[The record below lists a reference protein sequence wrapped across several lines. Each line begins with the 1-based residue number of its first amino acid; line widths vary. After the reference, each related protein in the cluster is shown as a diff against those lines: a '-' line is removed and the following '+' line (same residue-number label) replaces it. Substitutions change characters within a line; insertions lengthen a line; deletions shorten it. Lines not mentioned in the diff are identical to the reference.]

1 MKTKL
6 LHPIARLLLAILM
19 CLPICGSHAFAQEAE
34 SYAVF
39 DEATNTLTFKHDTNK
54 PTGAFALN
62 EGDNAPGWYK
72 SNGYVSNANTIEKVV
87 FDASFA
93 NARPT
98 SCCKWFFGCTDLTT
112 IEGIEY
118 LNTEN
123 VTEMSGMFCGCK
135 ALTMLDV
142 SKFDTKN
149 VQSMSSMFWGCHA
162 LTTLDI
168 SNFDTQNVTEMSGM
182 FDGCSALTTIYASDK
197 FVTTACKYDYNMF
210 KGCTNL
216 VGAVPYDE
224 YKIGKEMANYTTGY
238 FTDIASKIAESYA
251 VFDKAT
257 NTLTFKHDTKKPDGA
272 FALNEGDNA
281 PGWYKSNDDGSN
293 ANIIKKV
300 VFDASFANARPTNCH
315 LWFYGCKNLTTIEG
329 IEYLNTENVTSMSLM
344 FSGCSALTTLNLSNF
359 DTQSVTNMTG
369 MFSDCRALT
378 TLDVSNFNTQNVT
391 DMSFMFFNCSAIT
404 TLDIAKFDTKNV
416 TDMSFMFCS
425 DPALTTIYA
434 SDKFVTTACKEDRN
448 MFTSCDNLVGA
459 VPYDENKVGKEM
471 ANYTTGYFTDIAS
484 KVAESYAVFD
494 EATNTLTFKHDTQKP
509 YGAFALNEVENA
521 PGWYKPNDDGSN
533 ANIIKKVVFDASFA
547 NARPTSCCEWFNGCT
562 DLTTIEGIE
571 YLNTENVTDMSGM
584 FWGCAALTTLD
595 VSHFD
600 TQNVTN
606 MSYMFSDCSALTT
619 LDVSNF
625 NTQNV
630 TNMYYMFSNCSA
642 LTTLDVSN
650 FNTQNV
656 TDMSGMFS
664 DCRALTTL
672 DVSNFNTQ
680 NVTDMSYMFFNC
692 SAITTLDI
700 ANFDTKNVTDMS
712 YMFYNCSALKTLDV
726 SNFDTQNVTDMS
738 WMFYNNSA
746 LTTIYAS
753 DKFVTTACKEDR
765 NMFTSCDNLVGAVTY
780 NENKVGKE
788 MANYTTGYFT
798 DKASK
803 VAESYA
809 VFDEATNT
817 LTFKHDTKK
826 PYGAFALNEGKNAP
840 GWYKPDGN
848 RDNANI
854 IKKVVFDASFANA
867 RPTSCYEWFYRCGYL
882 TDIEGIEYLNTENV
896 TNMSEMFSNCWALT
910 TLDLSNF
917 DTKNVTNMSYMFSN
931 CFALTTLNVSNFDT
945 QNVTDMSNM
954 FGSCY
959 ELTTLDVSNFDTQN
973 VTNMGGMFRGCGALK
988 TLDVSH
994 FDTQNVTNMSEMFM
1008 GCSALTTLDISS
1020 FDTKNVTDMSNM
1032 FWGCAALTTLDV
1044 SNFDTQNVTNMSWMF
1059 SYDTA
1064 LTTIYASDKFV
1075 TTACK
1080 EDRNM
1085 FTSCDNLVGAV
1096 PYNENKVGKEMANY
1110 TTGYF
1115 TDKAAT
1121 GIDAPT
1127 VSDDTAAEYYDLQ
1140 GRRLNAPQKGVNIVK
1155 RGKKTTKMLVK

>member
-1 MKTKL
+1 MNTKL

-19 CLPICGSHAFAQEAE
+19 CLPIYGSHAFAQEAE

-39 DEATNTLTFKHDTNK
+39 DKATNTLTFKHDTNK

-149 VQSMSSMFWGCHA
+149 VQSMSCMFWGCHA

-238 FTDIASKIAESYA
+238 FTDIASKVVESYA
-251 VFDKAT
+251 VFDEST
-257 NTLTFKHDTKKPDGA
+257 NTLTFKHDTNKPYGA

-344 FSGCSALTTLNLSNF
+344 FSGCSALTTL
-359 DTQSVTNMTG
+359 
-369 MFSDCRALT
+369 
-378 TLDVSNFNTQNVT
+378 DVSNFNTQNVT

-434 SDKFVTTACKEDRN
+434 SDKFVTTACEEDEN
-448 MFTSCDNLVGA
+448 MFAECVNLVGA
-459 VPYDENKVGKEM
+459 VPYDENKLGKEM

-494 EATNTLTFKHDTQKP
+494 EAMNTLTFKHDTKKTA
-509 YGAFALNEVENA
+509 GAFALNEIENA

-562 DLTTIEGIE
+562 DLTTIEGSE

-584 FWGCAALTTLD
+584 FWGCSALTTLD

-606 MSYMFSDCSALTT
+606 MSYMFSD
-619 LDVSNF
+619 
-625 NTQNV
+625 
-630 TNMYYMFSNCSA
+630 CSA

-753 DKFVTTACKEDR
+753 DKFVTTACEKDK
-765 NMFTSCDNLVGAVTY
+765 NMFADCT
-780 NENKVGKE
+780 
-788 MANYTTGYFT
+788 
-798 DKASK
+798 
-803 VAESYA
+803 
-809 VFDEATNT
+809 
-817 LTFKHDTKK
+817 
-826 PYGAFALNEGKNAP
+826 
-840 GWYKPDGN
+840 
-848 RDNANI
+848 
-854 IKKVVFDASFANA
+854 
-867 RPTSCYEWFYRCGYL
+867 
-882 TDIEGIEYLNTENV
+882 
-896 TNMSEMFSNCWALT
+896 
-910 TLDLSNF
+910 
-917 DTKNVTNMSYMFSN
+917 
-931 CFALTTLNVSNFDT
+931 
-945 QNVTDMSNM
+945 
-954 FGSCY
+954 
-959 ELTTLDVSNFDTQN
+959 
-973 VTNMGGMFRGCGALK
+973 
-988 TLDVSH
+988 
-994 FDTQNVTNMSEMFM
+994 
-1008 GCSALTTLDISS
+1008 
-1020 FDTKNVTDMSNM
+1020 
-1032 FWGCAALTTLDV
+1032 
-1044 SNFDTQNVTNMSWMF
+1044 
-1059 SYDTA
+1059 
-1064 LTTIYASDKFV
+1064 
-1075 TTACK
+1075 
-1080 EDRNM
+1080 
-1085 FTSCDNLVGAV
+1085 NLVGAV
-1096 PYNENKVGKEMANY
+1096 PYDENKVGKEMANY

>member
-1 MKTKL
+1 
-6 LHPIARLLLAILM
+6 M

-224 YKIGKEMANYTTGY
+224 YKINKEMANYTTGY
-238 FTDIASKIAESYA
+238 FTDIASKIAESYV
-251 VFDKAT
+251 VFDEAT
-257 NTLTFKHDTKKPDGA
+257 NTLTFKHDTNKPAGA
-272 FALNEGDNA
+272 FALNEGENT
-281 PGWYKSNDDGSN
+281 PGWYKPNDDGSN

-300 VFDASFANARPTNCH
+300 IFDASFANARPTSCYK
-315 LWFYGCKNLTTIEG
+315 WFCGCQDLTNIEG
-329 IEYLNTENVTSMSLM
+329 IEYLNTENVTNMNGMFYACLALTTLDIANFDTKNVTNMSHMFNDCYTLTTLDVSNFDTQNVTNMSGMFWGCAALTTLDLSHFDTQNVTDMNGMFCNCSALTTLDVSNFDTKNVTNMSGM
-344 FSGCSALTTLNLSNF
+344 FSGCSALNTLDIANF
-359 DTQSVTNMTG
+359 DTQNVTDMSG
-369 MFSDCRALT
+369 MFNGCRALT
-378 TLDVSNFNTQNVT
+378 TLDVSNFDTQNVT
-391 DMSFMFFNCSAIT
+391 NMGYMFCSCYKLT
-404 TLDIAKFDTKNV
+404 TLDVSNFDTKNV
-416 TDMSFMFCS
+416 TNMSWMFCF

-434 SDKFVTTACKEDRN
+434 SDKFVTTACEEDDN
-448 MFTSCDNLVGA
+448 MFAECANLMGA
-459 VPYDENKVGKEM
+459 VPYDENKLGKEM

-494 EATNTLTFKHDTQKP
+494 EATNTLTFKHDTKKP
-509 YGAFALNEVENA
+509 DGAFALNEGENL
-521 PGWYKPNDDGSN
+521 PGWYKFDDNNHSHN
-533 ANIIKKVVFDASFA
+533 ANIIKKVIFDASFA
-547 NARPTSCCEWFNGCT
+547 NARPTSCYNWFYGCT

-571 YLNTENVTDMSGM
+571 YLNTENVT
-584 FWGCAALTTLD
+584 
-595 VSHFD
+595 
-600 TQNVTN
+600 N
-606 MSYMFSDCSALTT
+606 MSWMFSECSALTT

-625 NTQNV
+625 DTKNVMEMSYMFGSCTKLKTLDVSSFNTQNV
-630 TNMYYMFSNCSA
+630 TDMNWMFSYCSVLTTLDLSNFDTKNVTDMNGMFSNCSA
-642 LTTLDVSN
+642 LTTLDLSS
-650 FNTQNV
+650 FETQNV
-656 TDMSGMFS
+656 TDMSRMFK
-664 DCRALTTL
+664 D
-672 DVSNFNTQ
+672 
-680 NVTDMSYMFFNC
+680 
-692 SAITTLDI
+692 
-700 ANFDTKNVTDMS
+700 
-712 YMFYNCSALKTLDV
+712 CSALTTLDV

-738 WMFYNNSA
+738 RMFKGCRALTTLDLSSFETQNVTDMSRMFKSCSA

-753 DKFVTTACKEDR
+753 DKFVTTACEEDE
-765 NMFTSCDNLVGAVTY
+765 NMFAECANLVGAIPY
-780 NENKVGKE
+780 DENK
-788 MANYTTGYFT
+788 M
-798 DKASK
+798 
-803 VAESYA
+803 
-809 VFDEATNT
+809 
-817 LTFKHDTKK
+817 
-826 PYGAFALNEGKNAP
+826 
-840 GWYKPDGN
+840 
-848 RDNANI
+848 
-854 IKKVVFDASFANA
+854 
-867 RPTSCYEWFYRCGYL
+867 
-882 TDIEGIEYLNTENV
+882 
-896 TNMSEMFSNCWALT
+896 
-910 TLDLSNF
+910 
-917 DTKNVTNMSYMFSN
+917 
-931 CFALTTLNVSNFDT
+931 
-945 QNVTDMSNM
+945 
-954 FGSCY
+954 
-959 ELTTLDVSNFDTQN
+959 
-973 VTNMGGMFRGCGALK
+973 
-988 TLDVSH
+988 
-994 FDTQNVTNMSEMFM
+994 
-1008 GCSALTTLDISS
+1008 
-1020 FDTKNVTDMSNM
+1020 
-1032 FWGCAALTTLDV
+1032 
-1044 SNFDTQNVTNMSWMF
+1044 
-1059 SYDTA
+1059 
-1064 LTTIYASDKFV
+1064 
-1075 TTACK
+1075 
-1080 EDRNM
+1080 
-1085 FTSCDNLVGAV
+1085 
-1096 PYNENKVGKEMANY
+1096 GKEMANY

>member
-6 LHPIARLLLAILM
+6 LHPIARLVLAILM

-62 EGDNAPGWYK
+62 EGYNAPGWYK

-210 KGCTNL
+210 EGCTNL

-257 NTLTFKHDTKKPDGA
+257 NTLTFKHDTNKPYGAFALNEGDNAPGWYKPNNDGSNANIIKKVVFDASFANARPTSCYKWFYGCTDLTTIEGIEYLNTENVTNMGWMFSDCEALTILDVSNFDTKNVTNMRYMFSICFALTTLDVSNFDTQNVTNMSNMFSDCSALTTLDLSNFDTKNVTDMSWMFSFDTALITIYASDKFVTTACEKGQNMFKDCTNLVGAVPYDENKRGKEMANYTTGYFTDIASKVAESYAVFDEATNTLTFKHDTNKPAGA

-300 VFDASFANARPTNCH
+300 VFDASFANARPTSCYK
-315 LWFYGCKNLTTIEG
+315 WFY
-329 IEYLNTENVTSMSLM
+329 
-344 FSGCSALTTLNLSNF
+344 
-359 DTQSVTNMTG
+359 
-369 MFSDCRALT
+369 
-378 TLDVSNFNTQNVT
+378 
-391 DMSFMFFNCSAIT
+391 
-404 TLDIAKFDTKNV
+404 
-416 TDMSFMFCS
+416 
-425 DPALTTIYA
+425 
-434 SDKFVTTACKEDRN
+434 
-448 MFTSCDNLVGA
+448 
-459 VPYDENKVGKEM
+459 
-471 ANYTTGYFTDIAS
+471 
-484 KVAESYAVFD
+484 
-494 EATNTLTFKHDTQKP
+494 
-509 YGAFALNEVENA
+509 
-521 PGWYKPNDDGSN
+521 
-533 ANIIKKVVFDASFA
+533 
-547 NARPTSCCEWFNGCT
+547 GCT

-571 YLNTENVTDMSGM
+571 YLNTENVT
-584 FWGCAALTTLD
+584 
-595 VSHFD
+595 
-600 TQNVTN
+600 N
-606 MSYMFSDCSALTT
+606 MSWMFSECSALTT

-625 NTQNV
+625 DTKNVMEMSYMFGSCTKLKTLDVSSFNTQNV
-630 TNMYYMFSNCSA
+630 TDMNWMFSYCSVLTTLDLSNFDTKNVTDMSGMFSNCSA
-642 LTTLDVSN
+642 LTTLDLSS
-650 FNTQNV
+650 FKTQNV
-656 TDMSGMFS
+656 TDMSRMFK
-664 DCRALTTL
+664 D
-672 DVSNFNTQ
+672 
-680 NVTDMSYMFFNC
+680 
-692 SAITTLDI
+692 
-700 ANFDTKNVTDMS
+700 
-712 YMFYNCSALKTLDV
+712 CSALTTLDV

-738 WMFYNNSA
+738 RMFNDCSALTTLDVSNFDTQNVTDMSRMFKSCSA

-753 DKFVTTACKEDR
+753 DKFVTTACEEDE
-765 NMFTSCDNLVGAVTY
+765 NMFAECVNLVGAIPY
-780 NENKVGKE
+780 DENKVGKE
-788 MANYTTGYFT
+788 MANYT
-798 DKASK
+798 
-803 VAESYA
+803 
-809 VFDEATNT
+809 N
-817 LTFKHDTKK
+817 
-826 PYGAFALNEGKNAP
+826 
-840 GWYKPDGN
+840 
-848 RDNANI
+848 
-854 IKKVVFDASFANA
+854 
-867 RPTSCYEWFYRCGYL
+867 
-882 TDIEGIEYLNTENV
+882 
-896 TNMSEMFSNCWALT
+896 
-910 TLDLSNF
+910 
-917 DTKNVTNMSYMFSN
+917 
-931 CFALTTLNVSNFDT
+931 
-945 QNVTDMSNM
+945 
-954 FGSCY
+954 
-959 ELTTLDVSNFDTQN
+959 
-973 VTNMGGMFRGCGALK
+973 
-988 TLDVSH
+988 
-994 FDTQNVTNMSEMFM
+994 
-1008 GCSALTTLDISS
+1008 
-1020 FDTKNVTDMSNM
+1020 
-1032 FWGCAALTTLDV
+1032 
-1044 SNFDTQNVTNMSWMF
+1044 
-1059 SYDTA
+1059 
-1064 LTTIYASDKFV
+1064 
-1075 TTACK
+1075 
-1080 EDRNM
+1080 
-1085 FTSCDNLVGAV
+1085 
-1096 PYNENKVGKEMANY
+1096 
-1110 TTGYF
+1110 GYF

>member
-39 DEATNTLTFKHDTNK
+39 DKATNTLTFKHDTNK

-93 NARPT
+93 NTRPT

-149 VQSMSSMFWGCHA
+149 VQSMSCMFWGCHA

-238 FTDIASKIAESYA
+238 FTDIASKIAESYV
-251 VFDKAT
+251 VFDEAT

-359 DTQSVTNMTG
+359 DTQNVTNMTG
-369 MFSDCRALT
+369 MFSDCR
-378 TLDVSNFNTQNVT
+378 
-391 DMSFMFFNCSAIT
+391 
-404 TLDIAKFDTKNV
+404 
-416 TDMSFMFCS
+416 
-425 DPALTTIYA
+425 
-434 SDKFVTTACKEDRN
+434 
-448 MFTSCDNLVGA
+448 
-459 VPYDENKVGKEM
+459 
-471 ANYTTGYFTDIAS
+471 
-484 KVAESYAVFD
+484 
-494 EATNTLTFKHDTQKP
+494 
-509 YGAFALNEVENA
+509 
-521 PGWYKPNDDGSN
+521 
-533 ANIIKKVVFDASFA
+533 
-547 NARPTSCCEWFNGCT
+547 
-562 DLTTIEGIE
+562 
-571 YLNTENVTDMSGM
+571 
-584 FWGCAALTTLD
+584 
-595 VSHFD
+595 
-600 TQNVTN
+600 
-606 MSYMFSDCSALTT
+606 ALTT

-753 DKFVTTACKEDR
+753 DKFVTTACEKDK
-765 NMFTSCDNLVGAVTY
+765 NMFADCT
-780 NENKVGKE
+780 
-788 MANYTTGYFT
+788 
-798 DKASK
+798 
-803 VAESYA
+803 
-809 VFDEATNT
+809 
-817 LTFKHDTKK
+817 
-826 PYGAFALNEGKNAP
+826 
-840 GWYKPDGN
+840 
-848 RDNANI
+848 
-854 IKKVVFDASFANA
+854 
-867 RPTSCYEWFYRCGYL
+867 
-882 TDIEGIEYLNTENV
+882 
-896 TNMSEMFSNCWALT
+896 
-910 TLDLSNF
+910 
-917 DTKNVTNMSYMFSN
+917 
-931 CFALTTLNVSNFDT
+931 
-945 QNVTDMSNM
+945 
-954 FGSCY
+954 
-959 ELTTLDVSNFDTQN
+959 
-973 VTNMGGMFRGCGALK
+973 
-988 TLDVSH
+988 
-994 FDTQNVTNMSEMFM
+994 
-1008 GCSALTTLDISS
+1008 
-1020 FDTKNVTDMSNM
+1020 
-1032 FWGCAALTTLDV
+1032 
-1044 SNFDTQNVTNMSWMF
+1044 
-1059 SYDTA
+1059 
-1064 LTTIYASDKFV
+1064 
-1075 TTACK
+1075 
-1080 EDRNM
+1080 
-1085 FTSCDNLVGAV
+1085 NLVGAV
-1096 PYNENKVGKEMANY
+1096 PYDENKVGKEMANY

>member
-62 EGDNAPGWYK
+62 EGYNAPGWYK

-224 YKIGKEMANYTTGY
+224 YNIGKEMANYTTGY

-300 VFDASFANARPTNCH
+300 VFDASFANARPTSCYK
-315 LWFYGCKNLTTIEG
+315 WFCGCQDLTNIEG
-329 IEYLNTENVTSMSLM
+329 IEYLNTENVTNMNGM
-344 FSGCSALTTLNLSNF
+344 FYACLALTTLDIANFDTKNVTNMSHMFNGCYTLTTLDVSNF
-359 DTQSVTNMTG
+359 DTQKVTNMSGMFWNCAALTTLDVSHFDTQNVTDMDGMFCNCYALTTLDVSNFDTKNVTNMNG
-369 MFSDCRALT
+369 MFSSCYALNTLDIANFDTQNVTDMNGMFNGCRALT
-378 TLDVSNFNTQNVT
+378 TLDVSNFDTQNVT
-391 DMSFMFFNCSAIT
+391 NMGYMFCSCYKLT
-404 TLDIAKFDTKNV
+404 TLDVSNFDTKNV
-416 TDMSFMFCS
+416 TDMSWMFS
-425 DPALTTIYA
+425 FDPALTTIYA
-434 SDKFVTTACKEDRN
+434 SDKFVTTACEEAEN
-448 MFTSCDNLVGA
+448 MFAECVNLVGA
-459 VPYDENKVGKEM
+459 VPYDENKLGKEM

-494 EATNTLTFKHDTQKP
+494 EATNTLTFKHDTKKP
-509 YGAFALNEVENA
+509 DGAFALNEIENA

-571 YLNTENVTDMSGM
+571 YLNTENVKDMSGM
-584 FWGCAALTTLD
+584 FWGCRALTTLD
-595 VSHFD
+595 VSHFN

-606 MSYMFSDCSALTT
+606 MSYMLSDCSALTT
-619 LDVSNF
+619 LDVSHLD
-625 NTQNV
+625 TQNV
-630 TNMYYMFSNCSA
+630 TNMYYMFSGCSA

-664 DCRALTTL
+664 DCSALTTL
-672 DVSNFNTQ
+672 DVSNLNTQ
-680 NVTDMSYMFFNC
+680 NVTDMSYMFFYC

-712 YMFYNCSALKTLDV
+712 YMFNDCSALKTLDV

-738 WMFYNNSA
+738 WMFYDCKA
-746 LTTIYAS
+746 LTTIYTS
-753 DKFVTTACKEDR
+753 DKFVTTACEKDK
-765 NMFTSCDNLVGAVTY
+765 NMFADCT
-780 NENKVGKE
+780 
-788 MANYTTGYFT
+788 
-798 DKASK
+798 
-803 VAESYA
+803 
-809 VFDEATNT
+809 
-817 LTFKHDTKK
+817 
-826 PYGAFALNEGKNAP
+826 
-840 GWYKPDGN
+840 
-848 RDNANI
+848 
-854 IKKVVFDASFANA
+854 
-867 RPTSCYEWFYRCGYL
+867 
-882 TDIEGIEYLNTENV
+882 
-896 TNMSEMFSNCWALT
+896 
-910 TLDLSNF
+910 
-917 DTKNVTNMSYMFSN
+917 
-931 CFALTTLNVSNFDT
+931 
-945 QNVTDMSNM
+945 
-954 FGSCY
+954 
-959 ELTTLDVSNFDTQN
+959 
-973 VTNMGGMFRGCGALK
+973 
-988 TLDVSH
+988 
-994 FDTQNVTNMSEMFM
+994 
-1008 GCSALTTLDISS
+1008 
-1020 FDTKNVTDMSNM
+1020 
-1032 FWGCAALTTLDV
+1032 
-1044 SNFDTQNVTNMSWMF
+1044 
-1059 SYDTA
+1059 
-1064 LTTIYASDKFV
+1064 
-1075 TTACK
+1075 
-1080 EDRNM
+1080 
-1085 FTSCDNLVGAV
+1085 NLVGAV
-1096 PYNENKVGKEMANY
+1096 PYDENKVGKEMANY

-1127 VSDDTAAEYYDLQ
+1127 VSDDTTAEYYDLQ

>member
-62 EGDNAPGWYK
+62 EGYNAPGWYK

-257 NTLTFKHDTKKPDGA
+257 NTLTFKHDTKKPAGA

-281 PGWYKSNDDGSN
+281 PGWYKPNDDGSN

-434 SDKFVTTACKEDRN
+434 SDKFVTTACEEDEN
-448 MFTSCDNLVGA
+448 MFAECANLVGA
-459 VPYDENKVGKEM
+459 VPYDENKLGKEM

-494 EATNTLTFKHDTQKP
+494 EATNTLTFKHDTKKP
-509 YGAFALNEVENA
+509 DGAFALNEGENL
-521 PGWYKPNDDGSN
+521 PGWYKFDDNNHSHN
-533 ANIIKKVVFDASFA
+533 ANIIKKVIFDTSFA
-547 NARPTSCCEWFNGCT
+547 NARPTSCYNWFYGCT

-571 YLNTENVTDMSGM
+571 YLNTENVT
-584 FWGCAALTTLD
+584 
-595 VSHFD
+595 
-600 TQNVTN
+600 N
-606 MSYMFSDCSALTT
+606 MSWMFSECSALTT

-625 NTQNV
+625 DTKNVMEMSYMFGSCTKLKTLDVSSFNTQNV
-630 TNMYYMFSNCSA
+630 TDMNWMFSYCSALTTLDLSNFDTKNVTDMNGMFSNCSA
-642 LTTLDVSN
+642 LTTLDLSS
-650 FNTQNV
+650 FETQNV
-656 TDMSGMFS
+656 TDMSRMFK
-664 DCRALTTL
+664 DC
-672 DVSNFNTQ
+672 
-680 NVTDMSYMFFNC
+680 
-692 SAITTLDI
+692 
-700 ANFDTKNVTDMS
+700 
-712 YMFYNCSALKTLDV
+712 
-726 SNFDTQNVTDMS
+726 
-738 WMFYNNSA
+738 SA

-753 DKFVTTACKEDR
+753 DKFVTTACEEDE
-765 NMFTSCDNLVGAVTY
+765 NMFAECANLVGAIPY
-780 NENKVGKE
+780 DENK
-788 MANYTTGYFT
+788 M
-798 DKASK
+798 
-803 VAESYA
+803 
-809 VFDEATNT
+809 
-817 LTFKHDTKK
+817 
-826 PYGAFALNEGKNAP
+826 
-840 GWYKPDGN
+840 
-848 RDNANI
+848 
-854 IKKVVFDASFANA
+854 
-867 RPTSCYEWFYRCGYL
+867 
-882 TDIEGIEYLNTENV
+882 
-896 TNMSEMFSNCWALT
+896 
-910 TLDLSNF
+910 
-917 DTKNVTNMSYMFSN
+917 
-931 CFALTTLNVSNFDT
+931 
-945 QNVTDMSNM
+945 
-954 FGSCY
+954 
-959 ELTTLDVSNFDTQN
+959 
-973 VTNMGGMFRGCGALK
+973 
-988 TLDVSH
+988 
-994 FDTQNVTNMSEMFM
+994 
-1008 GCSALTTLDISS
+1008 
-1020 FDTKNVTDMSNM
+1020 
-1032 FWGCAALTTLDV
+1032 
-1044 SNFDTQNVTNMSWMF
+1044 
-1059 SYDTA
+1059 
-1064 LTTIYASDKFV
+1064 
-1075 TTACK
+1075 
-1080 EDRNM
+1080 
-1085 FTSCDNLVGAV
+1085 
-1096 PYNENKVGKEMANY
+1096 GKEMANY

>member
-62 EGDNAPGWYK
+62 EGYNAPGWYK

-238 FTDIASKIAESYA
+238 FTDIASKVAESYA
-251 VFDKAT
+251 VFDEAT
-257 NTLTFKHDTKKPDGA
+257 NTLTFKHDTNKPAGA
-272 FALNEGDNA
+272 FALKEGKNL
-281 PGWYKSNDDGSN
+281 PNWYRTDFYGNNSLS
-293 ANIIKKV
+293 IKKV
-300 VFDASFANARPTNCH
+300 VFEASFANARPTSCYRWFFNCK
-315 LWFYGCKNLTTIEG
+315 YLTTIEG
-329 IEYLNTENVTSMSLM
+329 IEYLNTENVTDMSGMFWGCSILTTLDVSHFDTQNVTDMSYMFSSCSALTTLDVSKFDTKNVTNMSYMFSNCKALTILDVSKFDTKNVTNMSYM
-344 FSGCSALTTLNLSNF
+344 FSGCSALTTLDVSKFDTKNVTDMNYMFYQCSVLTTLDVSNF
-359 DTQSVTNMTG
+359 DTKNVTDMDG
-369 MFSDCRALT
+369 MFCDCDALT
-378 TLDVSNFNTQNVT
+378 TLDVSNFDTQNVT
-391 DMSFMFFNCSAIT
+391 NMNSMFYSCSALT
-404 TLDIAKFDTKNV
+404 TLDLSNFDTQNVTNMNYMFSNCPALTTLDLSNFDTKNV
-416 TDMSFMFCS
+416 TDMSWMFS
-425 DPALTTIYA
+425 FNPALTTIYA
-434 SDKFVTTACKEDRN
+434 SDKFVTTACEFDDC
-448 MFTSCDNLVGA
+448 MFEECANLVGA

-494 EATNTLTFKHDTQKP
+494 EATNTLTFKHDTKKP
-509 YGAFALNEVENA
+509 YGAFALNEGENL
-521 PGWYKPNDDGSN
+521 PGWYKFDDNNHSHN
-533 ANIIKKVVFDASFA
+533 ANIIKKVIFDASFA
-547 NARPTSCCEWFNGCT
+547 NARPTSCYNWFYGCT
-562 DLTTIEGIE
+562 DLTNIEGIE
-571 YLNTENVTDMSGM
+571 YLNTENVT
-584 FWGCAALTTLD
+584 
-595 VSHFD
+595 
-600 TQNVTN
+600 N
-606 MSYMFSDCSALTT
+606 MSWMFSECSALTT

-625 NTQNV
+625 DTKNVMEMSYMFGSCTKLKTLDVSSFNTQNV
-630 TNMYYMFSNCSA
+630 TDMNWMFSYCSALTTLDLSNFDTKNVTDMNGMFSNCSA
-642 LTTLDVSN
+642 LTTLDLSS
-650 FNTQNV
+650 FETQNV
-656 TDMSGMFS
+656 TDMSRMFK
-664 DCRALTTL
+664 D
-672 DVSNFNTQ
+672 
-680 NVTDMSYMFFNC
+680 
-692 SAITTLDI
+692 
-700 ANFDTKNVTDMS
+700 
-712 YMFYNCSALKTLDV
+712 CSALTTLDV

-738 WMFYNNSA
+738 RMFKGCRALTTLDLSSFETQNVTDMSRMFKSCSA

-753 DKFVTTACKEDR
+753 DKFVTTACEEDE
-765 NMFTSCDNLVGAVTY
+765 NMFAECANLVGAI
-780 NENKVGKE
+780 
-788 MANYTTGYFT
+788 
-798 DKASK
+798 
-803 VAESYA
+803 
-809 VFDEATNT
+809 
-817 LTFKHDTKK
+817 
-826 PYGAFALNEGKNAP
+826 PY
-840 GWYKPDGN
+840 D
-848 RDNANI
+848 
-854 IKKVVFDASFANA
+854 
-867 RPTSCYEWFYRCGYL
+867 
-882 TDIEGIEYLNTENV
+882 
-896 TNMSEMFSNCWALT
+896 
-910 TLDLSNF
+910 
-917 DTKNVTNMSYMFSN
+917 
-931 CFALTTLNVSNFDT
+931 
-945 QNVTDMSNM
+945 
-954 FGSCY
+954 
-959 ELTTLDVSNFDTQN
+959 
-973 VTNMGGMFRGCGALK
+973 
-988 TLDVSH
+988 
-994 FDTQNVTNMSEMFM
+994 
-1008 GCSALTTLDISS
+1008 
-1020 FDTKNVTDMSNM
+1020 
-1032 FWGCAALTTLDV
+1032 
-1044 SNFDTQNVTNMSWMF
+1044 
-1059 SYDTA
+1059 
-1064 LTTIYASDKFV
+1064 
-1075 TTACK
+1075 
-1080 EDRNM
+1080 
-1085 FTSCDNLVGAV
+1085 
-1096 PYNENKVGKEMANY
+1096 ENKVGKEMANY

>member
-1 MKTKL
+1 MNVCKVASR
-6 LHPIARLLLAILM
+6 IRLLAILM

-39 DEATNTLTFKHDTNK
+39 DKATNTLTFKHDTNK

-62 EGDNAPGWYK
+62 EGYNAPGWYK

-238 FTDIASKIAESYA
+238 FTDIASKIAESYV
-251 VFDKAT
+251 VFDEAT
-257 NTLTFKHDTKKPDGA
+257 NTLTFKHDTNKPAGA

-281 PGWYKSNDDGSN
+281 PGWYKPNADG
-293 ANIIKKV
+293 
-300 VFDASFANARPTNCH
+300 D
-315 LWFYGCKNLTTIEG
+315 
-329 IEYLNTENVTSMSLM
+329 NT
-344 FSGCSALTTLNLSNF
+344 
-359 DTQSVTNMTG
+359 
-369 MFSDCRALT
+369 
-378 TLDVSNFNTQNVT
+378 
-391 DMSFMFFNCSAIT
+391 
-404 TLDIAKFDTKNV
+404 
-416 TDMSFMFCS
+416 
-425 DPALTTIYA
+425 
-434 SDKFVTTACKEDRN
+434 
-448 MFTSCDNLVGA
+448 
-459 VPYDENKVGKEM
+459 
-471 ANYTTGYFTDIAS
+471 
-484 KVAESYAVFD
+484 
-494 EATNTLTFKHDTQKP
+494 
-509 YGAFALNEVENA
+509 
-521 PGWYKPNDDGSN
+521 
-533 ANIIKKVVFDASFA
+533 NIIKKVVFDASFA

-584 FWGCAALTTLD
+584 FWGCYALTTLD

-606 MSYMFSDCSALTT
+606 MYYMFSDCSALTT

-630 TNMYYMFSNCSA
+630 TY
-642 LTTLDVSN
+642 
-650 FNTQNV
+650 
-656 TDMSGMFS
+656 MSGMLY

-680 NVTDMSYMFFNC
+680 NVTDMSGMLYDCRALTTLDVSNFNTQNVTNMYYMFFNC

-712 YMFYNCSALKTLDV
+712 YMFNNCSALKTLDV
-726 SNFDTQNVTDMS
+726 SNFDTKNVTDMNYMFS
-738 WMFYNNSA
+738 GCKALTTLDVSNFDTQNVTSMSNMFNNCSALTTLDVSNFDTKNVTNMGWMFCNNYA

-753 DKFVTTACKEDR
+753 DKFVTTACEEDE
-765 NMFTSCDNLVGAVTY
+765 NMFAECANLVGAIPY
-780 NENKVGKE
+780 DENKVGKE

-798 DKASK
+798 DIASK

-826 PYGAFALNEGKNAP
+826 PDGAFALNEGENLP
-840 GWYKPDGN
+840 GWYKFDDN
-848 RDNANI
+848 NHSHNANI
-854 IKKVVFDASFANA
+854 IKKVIFDTSFANA
-867 RPTSCYEWFYRCGYL
+867 RPTSCYNWFYGCTDL
-882 TDIEGIEYLNTENV
+882 TTIEGIEYLNTENV
-896 TNMSEMFSNCWALT
+896 TNMSWMFSECSALTTLDVSNFDTKNVMEMSYMFGSCTKLKTLDVSSFNTQNVTDMNWMFSYCSALT

-917 DTKNVTNMSYMFSN
+917 DTKNVTDMNGMFSN
-931 CFALTTLNVSNFDT
+931 CSALTTLDLSSFET
-945 QNVTDMSNM
+945 QNVTDMSRM
-954 FGSCY
+954 FK
-959 ELTTLDVSNFDTQN
+959 D
-973 VTNMGGMFRGCGALK
+973 
-988 TLDVSH
+988 
-994 FDTQNVTNMSEMFM
+994 
-1008 GCSALTTLDISS
+1008 CS
-1020 FDTKNVTDMSNM
+1020 
-1032 FWGCAALTTLDV
+1032 ALTTLDV
-1044 SNFDTQNVTNMSWMF
+1044 SNFDTQNVTDMSRMF
-1059 SYDTA
+1059 KGCRALTTLDLSSFETQNVTDMSRMFKSCSA

-1075 TTACK
+1075 TTACE
-1080 EDRNM
+1080 EDENM
-1085 FTSCDNLVGAV
+1085 FAECANLVGAI
-1096 PYNENKVGKEMANY
+1096 PYDENKMGKEMANY

>member
-19 CLPICGSHAFAQEAE
+19 CLPIYGSHAFAQEAE

-224 YKIGKEMANYTTGY
+224 YKINKEMANYTTGY
-238 FTDIASKIAESYA
+238 FTDIASKIAESYV
-251 VFDKAT
+251 VFDEAT
-257 NTLTFKHDTKKPDGA
+257 NTLTFKHDTNKPAGA
-272 FALNEGDNA
+272 FALNEGENT
-281 PGWYKSNDDGSN
+281 PGWYKPNDDGSN

-300 VFDASFANARPTNCH
+300 IFDASFANARPTSCYK
-315 LWFYGCKNLTTIEG
+315 WFCGCQDLTNIEG
-329 IEYLNTENVTSMSLM
+329 IEYLNTENVTNMNGMFYACLALTTLDIANFDTKNVTNMSHMFNDCYTLTTLDVSNFDTQNVTNMSGMFWGCAALTTLDLSHFDTQNVTDMNGMFCNCSALTTLDVSNFDTKNVTNMSGM
-344 FSGCSALTTLNLSNF
+344 FSGCSALNTLDIANF
-359 DTQSVTNMTG
+359 DTQNVTDMSG
-369 MFSDCRALT
+369 MFNGCRALT
-378 TLDVSNFNTQNVT
+378 TLDVSNFDTQNVT
-391 DMSFMFFNCSAIT
+391 NMGYMFCSCYKLT
-404 TLDIAKFDTKNV
+404 TLDVSNFDTKNV
-416 TDMSFMFCS
+416 TNMSWMFCF

-434 SDKFVTTACKEDRN
+434 SDKFVTTACEEDDN
-448 MFTSCDNLVGA
+448 MFAECANLMGA
-459 VPYDENKVGKEM
+459 VPYDENKLGKEM

-484 KVAESYAVFD
+484 KVVESYAVFD
-494 EATNTLTFKHDTQKP
+494 EATNTLTFKHDTNKP
-509 YGAFALNEVENA
+509 AGAFALNEGENL
-521 PGWYKPNDDGSN
+521 PGWYKFDDNNHSHN
-533 ANIIKKVVFDASFA
+533 ANIIKKVIFDTSFA
-547 NARPTSCCEWFNGCT
+547 NARPTSCYNWFYGCT

-571 YLNTENVTDMSGM
+571 YLNTENVT
-584 FWGCAALTTLD
+584 
-595 VSHFD
+595 
-600 TQNVTN
+600 N
-606 MSYMFSDCSALTT
+606 MSWMFSECSALTT

-625 NTQNV
+625 DTKNVMEMSYMFGSCTKLKTLDVSSFNTQNV
-630 TNMYYMFSNCSA
+630 TDMNWMFSYCSALTTLDLSNFDTKNVTDMSGMFSNCSA
-642 LTTLDVSN
+642 LTTLDLSS
-650 FNTQNV
+650 FETQNV
-656 TDMSGMFS
+656 TDMSRMFK
-664 DCRALTTL
+664 D
-672 DVSNFNTQ
+672 
-680 NVTDMSYMFFNC
+680 
-692 SAITTLDI
+692 
-700 ANFDTKNVTDMS
+700 
-712 YMFYNCSALKTLDV
+712 CSALTTLDV

-738 WMFYNNSA
+738 RMFNDCSALTTLDLSSFETQNVTDMSRMFKSCSA

-753 DKFVTTACKEDR
+753 DKFVTTACEEDE
-765 NMFTSCDNLVGAVTY
+765 NMFADCT
-780 NENKVGKE
+780 
-788 MANYTTGYFT
+788 
-798 DKASK
+798 
-803 VAESYA
+803 
-809 VFDEATNT
+809 
-817 LTFKHDTKK
+817 
-826 PYGAFALNEGKNAP
+826 
-840 GWYKPDGN
+840 
-848 RDNANI
+848 
-854 IKKVVFDASFANA
+854 
-867 RPTSCYEWFYRCGYL
+867 
-882 TDIEGIEYLNTENV
+882 
-896 TNMSEMFSNCWALT
+896 
-910 TLDLSNF
+910 
-917 DTKNVTNMSYMFSN
+917 
-931 CFALTTLNVSNFDT
+931 
-945 QNVTDMSNM
+945 
-954 FGSCY
+954 
-959 ELTTLDVSNFDTQN
+959 
-973 VTNMGGMFRGCGALK
+973 
-988 TLDVSH
+988 
-994 FDTQNVTNMSEMFM
+994 
-1008 GCSALTTLDISS
+1008 
-1020 FDTKNVTDMSNM
+1020 
-1032 FWGCAALTTLDV
+1032 
-1044 SNFDTQNVTNMSWMF
+1044 
-1059 SYDTA
+1059 
-1064 LTTIYASDKFV
+1064 
-1075 TTACK
+1075 
-1080 EDRNM
+1080 
-1085 FTSCDNLVGAV
+1085 NLVGAV
-1096 PYNENKVGKEMANY
+1096 PYDENKVGKEMANY